1 MSPATTRTSAW
12 PWWGGPSPR
21 TPRHRDPAAGPG
33 RAGGAAGAGGEIGGP
48 GAAAGGRARHPLPDD
63 GLKRDLQALREE
75 IQQLTRDIGAR
86 LKGLEPGKEEE
97 DENRNTIGARV
108 KRTQHGVLSQQF
120 LELTG
125 RCHAAQARYRQ
136 RSLERVRRQ
145 LQITGNSA
153 VTDEELEEMLETG
166 QSEVFVSN
174 VLGAARATRAALDE
188 VTARHQELLRLERGL
203 RELGELFMLL
213 GTTVEGQGEVIDR
226 IEKNIL
232 ESGTCVRKGHQHLG
246 TAREHQRG
254 ARRKKLLVAA
264 CVFVTVLIVAA
275 IIAATA
281 ATG

>member
-1 MSPATTRTSAW
+1 MGAQQHLWVPNNTHTHLKAPQLPSSTHGCPVAPTHIQRSPTYSIAPMGAQQHPWVPIPNPTTGQQAHPWVSGAT
-12 PWWGGPSPR
+12 
-21 TPRHRDPAAGPG
+21 PG
-33 RAGGAAGAGGEIGGP
+33 RRGAPTGVGG
-48 GAAAGGRARHPLPDD
+48 
-63 GLKRDLQALREE
+63 
-75 IQQLTRDIGAR
+75 
-86 LKGLEPGKEEE
+86 
-97 DENRNTIGARV
+97 
-108 KRTQHGVLSQQF
+108 
-120 LELTG
+120 
-125 RCHAAQARYRQ
+125 
-136 RSLERVRRQ
+136 VR
-145 LQITGNSA
+145 
-153 VTDEELEEMLETG
+153 
-166 QSEVFVSN
+166 

-203 RELGELFMLL
+203 RELGELFVLL

-264 CVFVTVLIVAA
+264 CVLVTVLIVAA